1 VAISAALF
9 TGLSAG
15 HVMYGEGFF
24 VGRTDN
30 IQVRY
35 AAAVAL
41 LFNAF
46 MVVIAMI
53 AILKTVP
60 PGRKIEI

>member
-1 VAISAALF
+1 
-9 TGLSAG
+9 
-15 HVMYGEGFF
+15 MYGEGFF

>member
-1 VAISAALF
+1 
-9 TGLSAG
+9 
-15 HVMYGEGFF
+15 MYGEGFF

-46 MVVIAMI
+46 IVVVAMI
-53 AILKTVP
+53 AIRKTVP
-60 PGRKIEI
+60 HGRKVEA